1 MSVSIF
7 NNKLKEPDEKQL
19 ADGLLDSKKYLDRI
33 CDFIRNVY
41 VDLKPEWK
49 YYGKNYGWLLK
60 LLNKKRNVL
69 FIVPY
74 EGYFRA
80 VFTFGDKAVNSV
92 MASKLP
98 KKIKDELI
106 NARKYAEGRSVSFD
120 VRSDE
125 QMDSIFQLIRIKLA
139 N

>member
-7 NNKLKEPDEKQL
+7 NSKLREPDDKML
-19 ADGLLDSKKYLDRI
+19 ADGLHDSKKYLDRI

-41 VDLKPEWK
+41 GDLKPEWK
-49 YYGKNYGWLLK
+49 YYGKNYGWLMK
-60 LLNKKRNVL
+60 LINKKRNVM
-69 FIVPY
+69 FVVPY

-80 VFTFGDKAVNSV
+80 VFTFGDKAVSSV
-92 MASKLP
+92 ASSNLP
-98 KKIKDELI
+98 KKVKDELI
-106 NARKYAEGRSVSFD
+106 NARKYAEGRSVNFD

-125 QMDSIFQLIRIKLA
+125 HMDTIFQLIRIKMA